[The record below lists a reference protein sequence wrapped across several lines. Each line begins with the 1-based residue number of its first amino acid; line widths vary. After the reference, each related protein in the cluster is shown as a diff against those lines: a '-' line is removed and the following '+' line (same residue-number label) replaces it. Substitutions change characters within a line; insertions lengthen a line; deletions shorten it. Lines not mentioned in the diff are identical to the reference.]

1 MKPFDKYNL
10 RVFLHLFTL
19 MVALIAGAIGLI
31 WVSYSYA
38 KVGNACIV
46 FELVVYG
53 LTVGLVIAK
62 ISANYLTKPL
72 KLLSQSIMHVSP
84 DGGNVPAPVINN
96 LTLGHE
102 LITIL
107 TTHIYAL
114 ATTVQNVTA
123 SLRSAKTDFRSIPVA
138 DSLPLPLIIVGH
150 DQNIVFANRAARAYL
165 GAAEADIVN
174 QNLYQVMDMSFESN
188 DTFDNWLKDASVNS
202 AIATKVWEHVKLSLA
217 NESKQVLQFD
227 LAAYYNRAQ
236 SSDFEVL
243 MVLFDHT
250 ERYSRDDEA
259 MSFIALAVHE
269 LRTPLTLLR
278 GYIEALEEDSAS
290 KLAPT
295 SVEFL
300 RRMDAAGQQLAT
312 FMNNVLNVARIED
325 DQFVIRMQE
334 ESWPAIIESAVS
346 DMRLRAKIRGI
357 EIETNIAPNLPP
369 VGVDRVSIYEVI
381 SNLLDNGVKYSGK
394 ASKIVLSSV
403 LNKEGFVETSVQDFG
418 IGIPEGMVGNLF
430 DKYYRNH
437 RTRQEVSGTG
447 LGLYL
452 SKTIIEAHG
461 GNIWVR
467 SKEGQGS
474 IFTFT
479 VVPFDKINAQDRMAD
494 TTRVAHG
501 WIKNH
506 SLYRR

>member
-1 MKPFDKYNL
+1 
-10 RVFLHLFTL
+10 
-19 MVALIAGAIGLI
+19 
-31 WVSYSYA
+31 
-38 KVGNACIV
+38 
-46 FELVVYG
+46 
-53 LTVGLVIAK
+53 
-62 ISANYLTKPL
+62 
-72 KLLSQSIMHVSP
+72 
-84 DGGNVPAPVINN
+84 
-96 LTLGHE
+96 
-102 LITIL
+102 
-107 TTHIYAL
+107 
-114 ATTVQNVTA
+114 
-123 SLRSAKTDFRSIPVA
+123 
-138 DSLPLPLIIVGH
+138 
-150 DQNIVFANRAARAYL
+150 
-165 GAAEADIVN
+165 
-174 QNLYQVMDMSFESN
+174 
-188 DTFDNWLKDASVNS
+188 
-202 AIATKVWEHVKLSLA
+202 
-217 NESKQVLQFD
+217 
-227 LAAYYNRAQ
+227 
-236 SSDFEVL
+236 